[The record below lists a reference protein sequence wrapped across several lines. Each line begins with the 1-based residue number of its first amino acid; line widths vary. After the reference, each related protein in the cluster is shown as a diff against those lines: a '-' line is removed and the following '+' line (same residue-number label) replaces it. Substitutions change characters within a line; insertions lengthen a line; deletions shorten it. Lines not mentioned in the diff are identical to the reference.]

1 MGTMSRVSNPY
12 ALLMVTMVLWGG
24 SFAGSKSVVEHLPH
38 SVGAFLRFGGG
49 ALALLIAVAM
59 FGSRTARVP
68 ARNGW
73 LAAGAGVLGVF
84 AYNGFFFWG
93 LSLAPSLDAGIL
105 IPVLSPILTSTFL
118 LVTGKEKASWAR
130 VTGLALGL
138 TGAGIF
144 FIGAGGSGT
153 GGSSRLLGDALF
165 LLSAVCWASYT
176 LAGPRVLSGIEPLR
190 ATTYATCAGAVL
202 LGFLAAPEAADVAW
216 SDLPASVWLNTAY
229 LAIGATAV
237 ANLLYYRG
245 VGSVGPAKASL
256 MMFNVPVINT
266 LCATVLLGESLG
278 GLQGTGALVLVV
290 GAVLAVTQGKLP
302 WRSTDAKAQP
312 PVADQSTG
320 REGTRA
326 RSA

>member
-1 MGTMSRVSNPY
+1 MGTKNRLSNPY
-12 ALLMVTMVLWGG
+12 ALLMVTMLLWGS
-24 SFAGSKSVVEHLPH
+24 SFSSSKSVVEHVPH
-38 SVGAFLRFGGG
+38 SVGALLRFGGG
-49 ALALLIAVAM
+49 ALALLLAVAT

-73 LAAGAGVLGVF
+73 LAAAAGVLGVF

-105 IPVLSPILTSTFL
+105 IPVMSPVLTSTFL
-118 LVTGKEKASWAR
+118 LVTGKEKPTWAR

-144 FIGAGGSGT
+144 FIGAGGSGG

-176 LAGPRVLSGIEPLR
+176 LAGPRVLAGIEPLK

-202 LGFLAAPEAADVAW
+202 LGVLAAPDAVDVAW
-216 SDLPASVWLNTAY
+216 SELPASVWLNTAF
-229 LAIGATAV
+229 LAIGAAAV

-245 VGSVGPAKASL
+245 VGAVGPAKASL
-256 MMFNVPVINT
+256 MMFNVPIINT
-266 LCATVLLGESLG
+266 LCATFLLKESFG
-278 GLQGTGALVLVV
+278 WFQGMGALVLVL
-290 GAVLAVTQGKLP
+290 GAVIAVTQGKLP
-302 WRSTDAKAQP
+302 WRSAGAKAQP
-312 PVADQSTG
+312 PVADESLEY
-320 REGTRA
+320 EGAPATKA
-326 RSA
+326 

>member
-1 MGTMSRVSNPY
+1 MGTMSKISNPY
-12 ALLMVTMVLWGG
+12 TLLMVTMVLWGS
-24 SFAGSKSVVEHLPH
+24 SFSSSKSVVEHVPH

-49 ALALLIAVAM
+49 ALALLLAVAM
-59 FGSRTARVP
+59 FGGRTARVP

-73 LAAGAGVLGVF
+73 LAAAAGVLGVF

-105 IPVLSPILTSTFL
+105 IPVMSPVLTSTFL
-118 LVTGKEKASWAR
+118 LATGKEKATWAR

-138 TGAGIF
+138 IGAGIF
-144 FIGAGGSGT
+144 FIGAGGSGG

-176 LAGPRVLSGIEPLR
+176 LAGPRVLAGIEPLK

-202 LGFLAAPEAADVAW
+202 LGVLAAPDAVDVAW
-216 SDLPASVWLNTAY
+216 SELPASVWMNTVF
-229 LAIGATAV
+229 LAIGAAAV

-245 VGSVGPAKASL
+245 VGTVGPAKASL
-256 MMFNVPVINT
+256 MMFNVPIINT
-266 LCATVLLGESLG
+266 LCATLLLGESFG
-278 GLQGTGALVLVV
+278 WLQGTGALVLLL

-302 WRSTDAKAQP
+302 WRSAEAKTQP
-312 PVADQSTG
+312 PVA
-320 REGTRA
+320 EAIRA
-326 RSA
+326 

>member
-1 MGTMSRVSNPY
+1 MVTMNRISNPY
-12 ALLMVTMVLWGG
+12 TLLMVTMVLWGS
-24 SFAGSKSVVEHLPH
+24 SFSSSKSVVEHVPH

-49 ALALLIAVAM
+49 ALALLLAVAM
-59 FGSRTARVP
+59 SGSRTTRVP

-73 LAAGAGVLGVF
+73 LAAAAGVLGVF

-105 IPVLSPILTSTFL
+105 IPVMSPVLTSTFL
-118 LVTGKEKASWAR
+118 LVTKKEKATWAR

-138 TGAGIF
+138 TGAAIF
-144 FIGAGGSGT
+144 FIGAGGSGG

-176 LAGPRVLSGIEPLR
+176 LAGPRVLKGIEPLK

-202 LGFLAAPEAADVAW
+202 LGVLAAPDMPDVAW
-216 SDLPASVWLNTAY
+216 GELPTSVWLNTAF
-229 LAIGATAV
+229 LAIGAAAV

-245 VGSVGPAKASL
+245 VGTVGPAKASL

-266 LCATVLLGESLG
+266 LCATLLLGESFG
-278 GLQGTGALVLVV
+278 WLQGTGALVLVL

-302 WRSTDAKAQP
+302 WRSAGTGKQLP
-312 PVADQSTG
+312 PPDELAPQK
-320 REGTRA
+320 GTPA